1 MTHAKL
7 NSRIDALER
16 KRLAMFDK
24 LTKYDHDALNRKPSA
39 EAWSAIQTLEHM
51 MAVEMAAISYVKKKS
66 QDKAAAKKTGVKQW
80 FRSLMLDSY
89 LRSPKKFPAPSSV
102 VPVLTQASLGDVL
115 LQWNSAR
122 ADMRQAITAM
132 PEELLEHGWFKHPAV
147 GMLNLKQML
156 TFMEAHYDRHENQ
169 VWRTLHAVA

>member
-7 NSRIDALER
+7 NSRIDALEQ
-16 KRLAMFDK
+16 KRTAMFDK
-24 LTKYDHDALNRKPSA
+24 LAGYDHAALNKKPSA

-66 QDKAAAKKTGVKQW
+66 LDRSAARKTGVKEW
-80 FRSLMLDSY
+80 FRSLMLDNY

-102 VPVLTQASLGDVL
+102 VPVLTQASLHDVQK
-115 LQWNSAR
+115 QWNSAR
-122 ADMRQAITAM
+122 TDMRETIAGM

-147 GMLNLKQML
+147 GMLNFKQML

-169 VWRTLHAVA
+169 VWRTLRAVA

>member
-7 NSRIDALER
+7 NSRIDALEQ

-24 LTKYDHDALNRKPSA
+24 LAGYDHVALNRKPSA
-39 EAWSAIQTLEHM
+39 EAWSAIQTVEHM
-51 MAVEMAAISYVKKKS
+51 MVVEMAAISYVKKKS
-66 QDKAAAKKTGVKQW
+66 LDKNAVKKTGVKEW

-102 VPVLTQASLGDVL
+102 VPVLKQASLPEVQK
-115 LQWNSAR
+115 QWNSAR
-122 ADMRQAITAM
+122 KDMRETIASM
-132 PEELLEHGWFKHPAV
+132 PEELLDHGWFKHPAV
-147 GMLNLKQML
+147 GMLNFKQML

>member
-7 NSRIDALER
+7 SDRIDALEQ
-16 KRLAMFDK
+16 KRVAMFEK
-24 LTKYDHDALNRKPSA
+24 LTAYDHETLNRKPSA

-51 MAVEMAAISYVKKKS
+51 MTVEMAATSYVKKKAL
-66 QDKAAAKKTGVKQW
+66 DKTSARKTGIKQW

-102 VPVLTQASLGDVL
+102 VPVLTQASLHEIRG
-115 LQWNSAR
+115 QWDTVR
-122 ADMRQAITAM
+122 LDMRNAIKDM
-132 PEELLEHGWFKHPAV
+132 PEELLSHGWFKHPAV
-147 GMLNLKQML
+147 GMLNFKQML

-169 VWRTLHAVA
+169 VWRTLQAMA